1 MWTSSPSYGSSS
13 CTQCAKRLG
22 VPTLGSAG
30 EPPKRLLEE
39 PSIWIVPKVLRP
51 AGAMLCLKPPERWA

>member
-1 MWTSSPSYGSSS
+1 MWTSRPSYGSSS

-30 EPPKRLLEE
+30 EPPKGLLEE
-39 PSIWIVPKVLRP
+39 PSVCIVHKVLMR
-51 AGAMLCLKPPERWA
+51 AAAVLCFMPPESWA

>member
-30 EPPKRLLEE
+30 EPPKGVLKK
-39 PSIWIVPKVLRP
+39 PSVWIVHKVLRRE
-51 AGAMLCLKPPERWA
+51 GAMLCFMPPESWA